1 MILIRQEELIKMVGK
16 LTTHVLDLSIGKPAS
31 GVLVEIVYVGPN
43 NEKKTIQSSYTNEDG
58 RLNQPLL
65 EGDNMKKGI
74 FELYFYI
81 GDYYRNRRT
90 TTEDSSFLDCVPVR
104 FVISEPTS
112 HYHVPLLI
120 SPGGYSTY
128 RGS

>member
-1 MILIRQEELIKMVGK
+1 MTGK
-16 LTTHVLDLSIGKPAS
+16 LTTHVLDVSIGKPAS
-31 GVLVEIVYVGPN
+31 DVLVELVRVHSTK
-43 NEKKTIQSSYTNEDG
+43 EKEIITSSCTNEDG

-65 EGDNMKKGI
+65 EGEHMKKGI
-74 FELYFYI
+74 YELHFYV
-81 GDYYRNRRT
+81 GDYYRSRGAA
-90 TTEDSSFLDCVPVR
+90 TENPSFLDCVPVR
-104 FVISEPTS
+104 FGISEPDS

>member
-1 MILIRQEELIKMVGK
+1 MTGK
-16 LTTHVLDLSIGKPAS
+16 LTTHVLDTSIGKPAS
-31 GVLVEIVYVGPN
+31 GVLVELVRVGPN
-43 NEKKTIQSSYTNEDG
+43 KEKEAIRFSYTNEDG

-74 FELYFYI
+74 YELQFYI
-81 GDYYRNRRT
+81 GDYYRNRGVSA
-90 TTEDSSFLDCVPVR
+90 EDPSFLDCVPVR
-104 FVISEPTS
+104 FGISEPAS

>member
-1 MILIRQEELIKMVGK
+1 MTGK
-16 LTTHVLDLSIGKPAS
+16 LTTHVLDISIGKPAS
-31 GVLVEIVYVGPN
+31 GVLVELVSVGPN

-74 FELYFYI
+74 YELHFYI
-81 GDYYRNRRT
+81 GDYYRKWRA
-90 TTEDSSFLDCVPVR
+90 TTEDPSFLDCVPVR
-104 FVISEPTS
+104 FGISQPAS

>member
-1 MILIRQEELIKMVGK
+1 MTGR
-16 LTTHVLDLSIGKPAS
+16 LTTHVLDISIGKPAY
-31 GVLVEIVYVGPN
+31 GVQVELWLAGSDN
-43 NEKKTIQSSYTNEDG
+43 HFECLKTSSTNEDG

-65 EGDNMKKGI
+65 AGESMKRGI
-74 FELYFYI
+74 YEIRFHV
-81 GDYYRNRRT
+81 GDYFRNRGT
-90 TTEDSSFLDCVPVR
+90 SLGDPSFLDCVPIR
-104 FVISEPTS
+104 FGISDPAS

>member
-1 MILIRQEELIKMVGK
+1 MTGK

-31 GVLVEIVYVGPN
+31 GVLVELWLIDSVN
-43 NEKKTIQSSYTNEDG
+43 KCELMMTAYTNEDG
-58 RLNQPLL
+58 RVNQPLI
-65 EGDNMKKGI
+65 EGAPMKKGVY
-74 FELYFYI
+74 ELRFHA
-81 GDYYRNRRT
+81 GDYFRSHGT
-90 TTEDSSFLDCVPVR
+90 LHEEPSFLDCVPVR
-104 FVISEPTS
+104 FGISEPDS

>member
-1 MILIRQEELIKMVGK
+1 MTGK

-31 GVLVEIVYVGPN
+31 GVVVELWQVNSENRFQFIL
-43 NEKKTIQSSYTNEDG
+43 TCRTNEDG
-58 RLNQPLL
+58 RVNQSLL
-65 EGDNMKKGI
+65 EDTSMKIGI
-74 FELYFYI
+74 YELRFHV
-81 GDYYRNRRT
+81 GDYFRNRGSLS
-90 TTEDSSFLDCVPVR
+90 EEPSFLDCVPVR
-104 FVISEPTS
+104 FGISEPES

>member
-1 MILIRQEELIKMVGK
+1 MTGK

-31 GVLVEIVYVGPN
+31 GVLVELWQVDSDDLFQFIL
-43 NEKKTIQSSYTNEDG
+43 TCRTNEDG
-58 RLNQPLL
+58 RVNQPLL
-65 EGDNMKKGI
+65 DGASMKIGI
-74 FELYFYI
+74 YELRFYV
-81 GDYYRNRRT
+81 GDYFRNCGKQIGNP
-90 TTEDSSFLDCVPVR
+90 SFFDCVPIR
-104 FVISEPTS
+104 FGISEPAS

>member
-1 MILIRQEELIKMVGK
+1 MTGK
-16 LTTHVLDLSIGKPAS
+16 LTTHVLDISIGKPAS
-31 GVLVEIVYVGPN
+31 GVVVELVCVGPN
-43 NEKKTIQSSYTNEDG
+43 NEKYTIQSSYTNEDG

-74 FELYFYI
+74 YELHFYI
-81 GDYYRNRRT
+81 GDYYRNRGAIN
-90 TTEDSSFLDCVPVR
+90 EDPSFLDCVPVR
-104 FVISEPTS
+104 FGISEPAS

-120 SPGGYSTY
+120 APGGYSTY